1 MTLSRRP
8 VGPGTAPT
16 VRGGTS
22 SGARS
27 ERPGRGNVWSGGS
40 VMGGCGSGGGC
51 GIGNSYNPGQY
62 VGIRINEHE
71 DGRSVLCDTM
81 GIEVSK
87 GQRVIVEGDSG
98 MEYAQIINLRPMI
111 LKQCQLR
118 DSKRIVRTATDS
130 DLAAYDAKV
139 AREKQFLTDTRTL
152 AGDKHLSMKLIRA
165 EETFDGRKV
174 TVYYTSEARIDYRR
188 LVSDLAMKH
197 PVRIEMRQV
206 GPRDETKMR
215 GGIGPC
221 GLTLCCSTFLK
232 SFHPV
237 TIKMAKNQ
245 NLSLN
250 PSKISGMC
258 GRLMCCLAY
267 EDEGG
272 EKASGPPRKAQNN
285 SAELPV

>member
-1 MTLSRRP
+1 
-8 VGPGTAPT
+8 
-16 VRGGTS
+16 
-22 SGARS
+22 
-27 ERPGRGNVWSGGS
+27 
-40 VMGGCGSGGGC
+40 MGGCGSGGGC

-62 VGIRINEHE
+62 VGIRLNEHE

-81 GIEVSK
+81 GIEVSR

-98 MEYAQIINLRPMI
+98 MEYAQVTNMRPMI

-118 DSKRIVRTATDS
+118 DARRVVRVGTEA
-130 DLAAYDAKV
+130 DLTGYEAKV
-139 AREKQFLTDTRTL
+139 ARERQFLEDTRLL
-152 AGDKHLSMKLIRA
+152 AGEKRLTLKLVRA

-174 TVYYTSEARIDYRR
+174 TVYYTSETRIDYRK
-188 LVSDLAMKH
+188 LVSDLAVQH
-197 PVRIEMRQV
+197 PVRIEMRQI
-206 GPRDETKMR
+206 GPRDETKIR

-272 EKASGPPRKAQNN
+272 EKAAAPPRKPQNIP
-285 SAELPV
+285 ADLPV